1 MQVVEGQVA
10 PAGIVTAPIDEVD
23 GHAAA
28 LRAAI
33 LEHNLRQ
40 GPNLLQCEVG
50 AEREQAKAAFAVF
63 AGGDAADVLAA
74 VVDRR
79 GVLV

>member
-1 MQVVEGQVA
+1 MQVVEGQVS
-10 PAGIVTAPIDEVD
+10 PAGIITAPIDEVD

-28 LRAAI
+28 LLAAVR
-33 LEHNLRQ
+33 EHDPGQ
-40 GPNLLQCEVG
+40 GPDLLRCEVG
-50 AEREQAKAAFAVF
+50 AEREQAETAFAVF

-74 VVDRR
+74 VVDRQ